1 VAGLGTMGD
10 IILWRVR
17 GASYGQP
24 YLLCC
29 LWLSPAP
36 RG

>member
-1 VAGLGTMGD
+1 
-10 IILWRVR
+10 VR